1 MCSDE
6 VAYGRGT
13 KSRENLEYEVKEHI
27 YPPAIL
33 FAVQYNSPPDC
44 SRGAMKTRLYIEG
57 TNKDP
62 ISFRIKVY
70 ELKSK

>member
-27 YPPAIL
+27 YPPAIP
-33 FAVQYNSPPDC
+33 FAVQYDSPPDC
-44 SRGAMKTRLYIEG
+44 SRGAMRTILCVEG

-70 ELKSK
+70 EVKGK